1 MANLQQEML
10 NIKVRMTSGEAN
22 LAAVNRRMDH
32 SMCGSAASSGGWIS
46 SKPDHPPSRPAC
58 QRRWSSMKLAMKK

>member
-22 LAAVNRRMDH
+22 LAAMNRRMDH
-32 SMCGSAASSGGWIS
+32 FDVRLGRIE
-46 SKPDHPPSRPAC
+46 
-58 QRRWSSMKLAMKK
+58 RRLDLIEA